1 MKIPFTRL
9 AILLSLLQAAPV
21 LAQSARYELIEAV
34 RKSDAPTAVQLLATG
49 GGRLAD
55 RKDPDTGD
63 APLHIVAKREDL
75 TWLALLL
82 RYGADANVE
91 DKDGNTPLIFC
102 AISDFTDGV
111 RVLMASG
118 AKIDAQ
124 NRAGETALIKAV
136 RARNATM
143 VRLLLSL
150 GADPK
155 LQDNAGGY
163 SALDYAKQDRRA
175 STILRL
181 LETPVVKNAADSK
194 AGASIQPPQP

>member
-1 MKIPFTRL
+1 MRL
-9 AILLSLLQAAPV
+9 LFVLNLFLAAPA

-55 RKDPDTGD
+55 RLDPDTGE
-63 APLHIVAKREDL
+63 ASLHIVAKREDL
-75 TWLALLL
+75 GWLALLL

-91 DKDGNTPLIFC
+91 DREGNTPLIFC

-111 RVLMASG
+111 RLLVANG
-118 AKIDAQ
+118 AKVDSQ

-163 SALDYAKQDRRA
+163 SALEYARQDRRA
-175 STILRL
+175 NAILRI
-181 LETPVVKNAADSK
+181 LETPVEKNASGSQ